1 MRRMQMACYT
11 DGHQSSYGR
20 RFVYSPVL
28 YISSEFFMVEYI
40 CLVQVAEPA
49 TLIKGNRTLIKGGST
64 NMMVPYE
71 YDKYYISVCLNNF
84 FNAFTYVISIR
95 NKKIITLR

>member
-1 MRRMQMACYT
+1 
-11 DGHQSSYGR
+11 
-20 RFVYSPVL
+20 
-28 YISSEFFMVEYI
+28 MVEYI

-71 YDKYYISVCLNNF
+71 YDKYYISVCLNNL

-95 NKKIITLR
+95 NKKIITLW